1 MAARPKRFCGIK
13 LMVIRLRQK
22 EGQGHIGGGGR
33 LTEIGESI
41 LSSVVT
47 RGWIGPL
54 RKTLEDLIA
63 ALRNGRFFLMIVRS
77 RGDFNFNLYPEAKLL
92 EPLFSTSQQF
102 CFVGDSIADSPPS
115 TTTS

>member
-63 ALRNGRFFLMIVRS
+63 ALRNGRFFLMIV
-77 RGDFNFNLYPEAKLL
+77 
-92 EPLFSTSQQF
+92 
-102 CFVGDSIADSPPS
+102 
-115 TTTS
+115 